1 MDAQVRLL
9 LDDLHR
15 SGDVDPAEREAA
27 LQRHT
32 WLAASND
39 EQLRELLAALVS
51 REPPIDDA
59 AELFLS
65 AALAR
70 VGRMNE
76 YAPGWSDRLPH
87 ALVQSALD
95 LYRQLGPACGGR
107 HHLLR
112 LITQRGDDQALAAL
126 ADRLVD
132 SPPAKDTAVAEVLT
146 PLFRRRDY
154 DPTAIFPRLLDGL
167 AHLSVAASVLD
178 LANFLTREHRVTT
191 HPGAARRERL
201 EQLLGQFAQ
210 RLAQLEE
217 NPGEPNSKQ
226 IELEQTVGESV
237 ALVVSLCDALALIGD
252 PASTGKLYQ
261 ALELRHRR
269 TRTEAAAALA
279 RLGEEEG
286 TKALVELAAE
296 PVARLRVLAYAEELG
311 IAERVP
317 EQFTTEIA
325 RAEAELALWLAQPS
339 QFGLPPTRMELL
351 DDRRQAWPG
360 FDEPVACF
368 LFRFTYEL
376 GEARF
381 SNVGIAGPLTCTFAA
396 DLSSLSVDDL
406 YALFIG
412 WQAEHDDIYRLS
424 FDKLA
429 GAERLAAQRLEQ
441 FLHDAGYTNAAPAWL
456 GVFFD
461 QQALVA
467 EAEFNGRAGVA
478 VADQDQILWQPF
490 AAKSRPLGVEEV
502 YNLYKGRKLFEAF
515 NHD

>member
-1 MDAQVRLL
+1 
-9 LDDLHR
+9 
-15 SGDVDPAEREAA
+15 
-27 LQRHT
+27 
-32 WLAASND
+32 
-39 EQLRELLAALVS
+39 LLA
-51 REPPIDDA
+51 
-59 AELFLS
+59 
-65 AALAR
+65 
-70 VGRMNE
+70 
-76 YAPGWSDRLPH
+76 
-87 ALVQSALD
+87 
-95 LYRQLGPACGGR
+95 
-107 HHLLR
+107 
-112 LITQRGDDQALAAL
+112 QRGDDPALAVL
-126 ADRLVD
+126 ADLLVE
-132 SPPAKDTAVAEVLT
+132 SPPAKDTAVAELLT

-154 DPTAIFPRLLDGL
+154 DPAAIFPRVLDAL
-167 AHLSVAASVLD
+167 EHLSVAASVVD
-178 LANFLTREHRVTT
+178 LANFLTREHRIDR

-201 EQLLGQFAQ
+201 ELLLGQFAQ
-210 RLAQLEE
+210 RLAWLEE

-286 TKALVELAAE
+286 RQALIELAAE

-317 EQFTTEIA
+317 EQFTSDVA
-325 RAEAELALWLAQPS
+325 RAEAELAMWLAQPS
-339 QFGLPPTRMELL
+339 QFGLPPTRLELL
-351 DDRRQAWPG
+351 DERRQAWPG
-360 FDEPVACF
+360 FDEPVASF
-368 LFRFTYEL
+368 QFRFTYEL

-381 SNVGIAGPLTCTFAA
+381 SNIGIAGPLICTFAA
-396 DLSSLSVDDL
+396 DLNSLSVDDV

-424 FDKLA
+424 LDGLG
-429 GAERLAAQRLEQ
+429 GAERVTVQRLEQ

-515 NHD
+515 NQD